1 MKRPHEKDEKISCRQ
16 EEIFVN
22 RVSDKKLISV
32 ICKVLS
38 KLDSYKRNNPIR
50 NWAKDISPKRMYA
63 DGEEAHGMQ
72 AKGTVRYHCPSIIT
86 SNNPMCGPGFG
97 AAESI
102 AGAKVKWCS
111 RTEGIW
117 QFPTKLTMCVTHNPA
132 IVLLGICP
140 REVKIQ
146 VHTNTLVSECL
157 SQLYL

>member
-1 MKRPHEKDEKISCRQ
+1 MIVTKETIQLETGQ
-16 EEIFVN
+16 ETFHQ
-22 RVSDKKLISV
+22 RV
-32 ICKVLS
+32 
-38 KLDSYKRNNPIR
+38 
-50 NWAKDISPKRMYA
+50 YA
-63 DGEEAHGMQ
+63 DGEEAHGVQ

-86 SNNPMCGPGFG
+86 INNPMCWPGFG

-102 AGAKVKWCS
+102 AGATVKWCS

-140 REVKIQ
+140 RETKIQ